1 MKFSNELKVG
11 AVVIIAALIFIVG
24 VRYFQDIPLFSG
36 TYELRTSFEDVGGL
50 IKGNPV
56 RINGVNVGRVES
68 VRLNTAENMADVL
81 FHIDEGIDIP
91 KGSTTTIGGTSLLGA
106 VRLDIQIHPNS
117 ENYTDGDYVPSVSE
131 TGLDAVFEKAPSLV
145 DRADSLLIGVNATVA
160 STQALIE
167 GENSSLNQTLRALQ
181 ATALSLNHLIR
192 TEQQRLGNVLAGVD
206 TLTGSLNTFT
216 VRQNDS
222 LAVALGNLNR
232 VLTRMDQNL
241 ASLESTTANLD
252 AVVTKINEGEG
263 TMSLLIND
271 PSLYYRLDS
280 TLTSFDRLLTA
291 FEENPKRFLKDLK
304 LVDVF

>member
-1 MKFSNELKVG
+1 MWMKASQTL
-11 AVVIIAALIFIVG
+11 
-24 VRYFQDIPLFSG
+24 
-36 TYELRTSFEDVGGL
+36 
-50 IKGNPV
+50 
-56 RINGVNVGRVES
+56 
-68 VRLNTAENMADVL
+68 
-81 FHIDEGIDIP
+81 
-91 KGSTTTIGGTSLLGA
+91 IGGTSLLGA
-106 VRLDIQIHPNS
+106 VRLDINLGS
-117 ENYTDGDYVPSVSE
+117 GTETYNNGDYVPSVSE
-131 TGLDAVFEKAPSLV
+131 TGLDALFERAPGLV

-181 ATALSLNHLIR
+181 STALSLNQLIR
-192 TEQQRLGNVLAGVD
+192 TEQQRLGHVLAGVD
-206 TLTGSLNTFT
+206 TLTGNLNDFT

-222 LAVALGNLNR
+222 LAIAIGNLNR

-241 ASLESTTANLD
+241 ASLESTTTSLD
-252 AVVTKINEGEG
+252 AAVTKINEGDG

-271 PSLYYRLDS
+271 PSLYYKLDS

>member
-11 AVVIIAALIFIVG
+11 ALVVIAALIFIVG
-24 VRYFQDIPLFSG
+24 VRYFEDIPLFSG
-36 TYELRTSFEDVGGL
+36 TYELRTSFEDAGGL

-56 RINGVNVGRVES
+56 RINGVDVGRVES
-68 VRLNTAENMADVL
+68 VRLNTSENIAEVL
-81 FHIDEGIDIP
+81 FHVDEGITIP
-91 KGSTTTIGGTSLLGA
+91 EGSQTLIGGTSLLGA
-106 VRLDIQIHPNS
+106 VRLDINLGS
-117 ENYTDGDYVPSVSE
+117 GTETYNNGDYVPSVSE
-131 TGLDAVFEKAPSLV
+131 TGLDALFERAPGLV

-181 ATALSLNHLIR
+181 STALSLNQLIR
-192 TEQQRLGNVLAGVD
+192 TEQQRLGHVLAGVD
-206 TLTGSLNTFT
+206 TLTGNLNDFT

-222 LAVALGNLNR
+222 LAIAIGNLNR

-241 ASLESTTANLD
+241 ASLESTTTSLD
-252 AVVTKINEGEG
+252 AAVTKINEGDG

-271 PSLYYRLDS
+271 PSLYYKLDS